1 MNNEEI
7 KQEIDPK
14 ELVENRKN
22 RRLFIAFLIV
32 DVFVLAL
39 IIYEIV
45 MIIRNGLIASNEAK
59 KAAET
64 AANVIEQIKY
74 II

>member
-45 MIIRNGLIASNEAK
+45 MIIRNGVIASNEAK

>member
-45 MIIRNGLIASNEAK
+45 MIIRNGVIASNEAK

-64 AANVIEQIKY
+64 AANVIEQIKLL
-74 II
+74 I

>member
-45 MIIRNGLIASNEAK
+45 MIIRNGVIASNEAK

-64 AANVIEQIKY
+64 AANVVEQIKLL
-74 II
+74 I